1 MFIIKEIDLRY
12 LCELFTSL
20 LINILHNQV
29 SKDEIGSF

>member
-20 LINILHNQV
+20 SINILHNQV
-29 SKDEIGSF
+29 FKDETGSF